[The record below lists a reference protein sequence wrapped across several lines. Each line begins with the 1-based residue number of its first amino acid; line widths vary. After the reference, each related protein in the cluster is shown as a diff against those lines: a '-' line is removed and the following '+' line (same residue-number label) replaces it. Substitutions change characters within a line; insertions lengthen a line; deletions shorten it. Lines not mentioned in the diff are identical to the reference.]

1 MTVREAI
8 KLLEGKDQDAV
19 LVGWAGSFEP
29 VTELNEFTLYKI
41 KQLPECW
48 FEEEYLSSGL
58 KPIKTM
64 KAVAFR

>member
-41 KQLPECW
+41 KQLPE
-48 FEEEYLSSGL
+48 
-58 KPIKTM
+58 
-64 KAVAFR
+64 